1 MLAALLE
8 AIQLMIP
15 SRFGD
20 IWGILWV
27 VTGLLVVWTIF
38 GAIKRFRSRHLTLA
52 SKVALPLLKNAGS
65 LADAATRRGDL
76 HRERKHKQHRNE
88 PHSNGNGKPA
98 FKAKPYSRE
107 SLENILSMTAIVGD
121 FAMIVLGFFLA
132 SLLCQSNLIPTRIES
147 LPMPSLSK
155 SYNLILAGSVIVLW
169 RLVGRELYN
178 YRSLL
183 FPSKVWHKF
192 IEPLGF
198 CLLAFV
204 GISLVVQIDP
214 PTPWIFFVCAVFLIF
229 LNIYN
234 WRLLL
239 SQIIQHPALAS
250 RLRRRLVVIGGGS
263 QTLRIQ
269 KALGENSDMEFV
281 GWVQAIKPNHV
292 AELEEYRLGPLHELG
307 SILQK
312 NAINIAVLTESES
325 LQREGVLA
333 VAKACENEHVQF
345 KMVPH
350 FFEILITGLRPDRV
364 GGIQLLGVETLPLSG
379 YRNRVAKRTIDIAG
393 ALVGLMLAA
402 PLILIFGALVYW
414 ESPGPILYRQVR
426 QGRNGRLFYIYKIRS
441 MHVNAEAH
449 GKAQWAQQNDQR
461 RLRIGAS
468 LRKWNID
475 EVPQFWNVLIGQ
487 MSLVGPRPE
496 RPELIAR
503 FKFKIPHYQARH
515 MCRPGI
521 TGWAQVN
528 GWRGNTD
535 LQERIRHDIWY
546 LENWSIWLDFR
557 IMLQTFFRR
566 ENAY

>member
-1 MLAALLE
+1 MLVISPE
-8 AIQLMIP
+8 IFQFMIP
-15 SRFGD
+15 SHFGN
-20 IWGILWV
+20 IWGIFGV
-27 VTGLLVVWTIF
+27 MAGLLVVWTIF
-38 GAIKRFRSRHLTLA
+38 GVIRRFRSRHFSLA
-52 SKVALPLLKNAGS
+52 SKIGPPLSRYGG
-65 LADAATRRGDL
+65 LADAATKTLEL
-76 HRERKHKQHRNE
+76 HRKRAHKPHRNE
-88 PHSNGNGKPA
+88 PHGNRKGKPA
-98 FKAKPYSRE
+98 FKAKQYSRE
-107 SLENILSMTAIVGD
+107 SLENILSMTAIAGD
-121 FAMIVLGFFLA
+121 FAMIVLGFVLA
-132 SLLCQSNLIPTRIES
+132 NLLCQSSLIPASIQT

-155 SYNLILAGSVIVLW
+155 SYNLIVAGSVIVLW
-169 RLVGRELYN
+169 RLVGKELYH

-183 FPSKVWHKF
+183 FPSKIWHKI
-192 IEPLGF
+192 IEPFAF
-198 CLLAFV
+198 CLLAFI
-204 GISLVVQIDP
+204 GINLVVRIDP
-214 PTPWIFFVCAVFLIF
+214 PVPWIFFVCAVFLIF

-239 SQIIQHPALAS
+239 SQIIQHPALSS

-263 QTLRIQ
+263 QTMRIQ
-269 KALGENSDMEFV
+269 KALGENSDMEFI
-281 GWVQAIKPNHV
+281 GWVQANKPNHI
-292 AELEEYRLGPLHELG
+292 AELEEFRLGSLHELG
-307 SILQK
+307 SILQS
-312 NAINIAVLTESES
+312 NAINVAVLTESES

-350 FFEILITGLRPDRV
+350 FFEILLTGLRPDRV
-364 GGIQLLGVETLPLSG
+364 GGIQLLGVDSLPLSG
-379 YRNRVAKRTIDIAG
+379 YRNRFAKRTIDIVG
-393 ALVGLMLAA
+393 ALVGLTLSA
-402 PLILIFGALVYW
+402 PLIVIFGALVYW
-414 ESPGPILYRQVR
+414 ESPGPVLYKQVR
-426 QGRNGRLFYIYKIRS
+426 QGRNGRLFHILKIRS

-461 RLRIGAS
+461 RLRIGAFM
-468 LRKWNID
+468 RNWNID

-546 LENWSIWLDFR
+546 LENWNLWLDFR
-557 IMLQTFFRR
+557 IMAQTFFRR
-566 ENAY
+566 DNAY

>member
-1 MLAALLE
+1 VFVASLE
-8 AIQLMIP
+8 IIELMIP
-15 SRFGD
+15 SSFGG
-20 IWGILWV
+20 IWGILGV
-27 VTGLLVVWTIF
+27 VTALLVAWKIF
-38 GAIKRFRSRHLTLA
+38 VAIKRFRSRNLSLA
-52 SKVALPLLKNAGS
+52 SKVALRLLKDDGS
-65 LADAATRRGDL
+65 LADATIRGESL
-76 HRERKHKQHRNE
+76 HRKREHKTHPNESHR
-88 PHSNGNGKPA
+88 SGKPA
-98 FKAKPYSRE
+98 FAAKHYSRE

-121 FAMIVLGFFLA
+121 FAMIVLGFVLA
-132 SLLCQSNLIPTRIES
+132 NLLCQSNLIPANMEN
-147 LPMPSLSK
+147 LPMSSVSK
-155 SYNLILAGSVIVLW
+155 CYNLILFGSVIVLW
-169 RLVGRELYN
+169 RLMGRKLYN
-178 YRSLL
+178 YKSLL

-198 CLLAFV
+198 CLLAFI
-204 GISLVVQIDP
+204 GISLVVRIDTP
-214 PTPWIFFVCAVFLIF
+214 VPWIFFVCAVFLIF

-239 SQIIQHPALAS
+239 SHIIQHPALSA
-250 RLRRRLVVIGGGS
+250 RLRQRLIVIGGGS
-263 QTLRIQ
+263 QTMRIQ

-281 GWVQAIKPNHV
+281 GWVQANKPNHIV
-292 AELEEYRLGPLHELG
+292 ELEEYRLGSLHELG
-307 SILQK
+307 NILQD

-350 FFEILITGLRPDRV
+350 FFDILISGLRPDRI
-364 GGIQLLGVETLPLSG
+364 GGIQLLGVDSLPLSG
-379 YRNRVAKRTIDIAG
+379 YRNRIAKRTVDIAG
-393 ALVGLMLAA
+393 ALVGLALSA
-402 PLILIFGALVYW
+402 PLVFIFGTLVYL
-414 ESPGPILYRQVR
+414 ESPGPILYKQLR
-426 QGRNGRLFYIYKIRS
+426 QGRNGRLFHIIKIRS
-441 MHVNAEAH
+441 MHINAEAH
-449 GKAQWAQQNDQR
+449 GKAQWAEANDQR
-461 RLRIGAS
+461 RLRVGTFM
-468 LRKWNID
+468 RKWNVD

-503 FKFKIPHYQARH
+503 FKSTVPHYQARH

-546 LENWSIWLDFR
+546 LEHWNIWLDFR
-557 IMLQTFFRR
+557 IMAQTFFRR

>member
-1 MLAALLE
+1 MAFVMLLYQNFNFSGSGGIGGALCALAALLV
-8 AIQLMIP
+8 A
-15 SRFGD
+15 
-20 IWGILWV
+20 WK
-27 VTGLLVVWTIF
+27 IF
-38 GAIKRFRSRHLTLA
+38 GGIKRLRSRNLSLA
-52 SKVALPLLKNAGS
+52 SKISFLFLNDRGS
-65 LADAATRRGDL
+65 LADTETKRQEFNRK
-76 HRERKHKQHRNE
+76 REHKPHRNG
-88 PHSNGNGKPA
+88 SCGTRKPA
-98 FKAKPYSRE
+98 FEAKHYSRE
-107 SLENILSMTAIVGD
+107 SLENILSMTAILGD
-121 FAMIVLGFFLA
+121 FAMIVLGFTLA
-132 SLLCQSNLIPTRIES
+132 NLLCQSNLIPVSIQR
-147 LPMPSLSK
+147 LPMPSLYK
-155 SYNLILAGSVIVLW
+155 SCNLILAGSVFVLW

-183 FPSKVWHKF
+183 FPSKIWHKI
-192 IEPLGF
+192 IEPFAF
-198 CLLAFV
+198 CMLAFI
-204 GISLVVQIDP
+204 GISLVVPIDP
-214 PTPWIFFVCAVFLIF
+214 PVPWTFFVCAVLLIF

-239 SQIIQHPALAS
+239 SQIIQHPALSS

-263 QTLRIQ
+263 QTMRIQ
-269 KALGENSDMEFV
+269 KTLGANSDMEFV
-281 GWVQAIKPNHV
+281 GWVQANKPNHI
-292 AELEEYRLGPLHELG
+292 AELDEYRLGSLHELG

-312 NAINIAVLTESES
+312 NAINVAVLTESES

-350 FFEILITGLRPDRV
+350 FFEILVTGLRPDRV
-364 GGIQLLGVETLPLSG
+364 GGIQLLGVDSLPLSG
-379 YRNRVAKRTIDIAG
+379 YRNRFAKRTIDIIG
-393 ALVGLMLAA
+393 ALVGMTLAA
-402 PLILIFGALVYW
+402 PIILIFGALVYW
-414 ESPGPILYRQVR
+414 ESPGPILYKQVR
-426 QGRNGRLFYIYKIRS
+426 QGRNGRLFNILKIRS

-461 RLRIGAS
+461 RLRIGAFM
-468 LRKWNID
+468 RKWNID

-546 LENWSIWLDFR
+546 LENWNIWLDFR